1 MEGEKEREEG
11 PLPFALSRK
20 SYFLPPFLAAGFS
33 AVLVE
38 ALAFGLVSAFF
49 FISIYLWQ
57 SGIEFRR
64 FAIWA
69 SSCHDTNEFFL

>member
-1 MEGEKEREEG
+1 MEGKKKGKRSSSLCTE
-11 PLPFALSRK
+11 SK

-33 AVLVE
+33 AVLLE
-38 ALAFGLVSAFF
+38 ELDAFGLVSAFF

-57 SGIEFRR
+57 SGIELRR

-69 SSCHDTNEFFL
+69 